1 VTGRHRGGRFLR
13 RRLVVAVLA
22 AALGRGY
29 VGRHRLAQAALGHA
43 PDGPASEIRLLP
55 ARRPDRPLLVD
66 LRETPATGGS
76 ATTLP
81 GRASVAPWLR
91 IVPTPAQPD
100 QLADTLPHPVV
111 TLLPLTATTTPAAG
125 RTVADSSAETQ
136 VFALVDA
143 ERERAVTAELA
154 AGTSV
159 RPYRARHTA

>member
-1 VTGRHRGGRFLR
+1 M
-13 RRLVVAVLA
+13 LA
-22 AALGRGY
+22 TVLGRGY
-29 VGRHRLAQAALGHA
+29 VGRHRLAQAALGHG
-43 PDGPASEIRLLP
+43 PDRLASEIHLLP
-55 ARRPDRPLLVD
+55 ARPQALPVVD
-66 LRETPATGGS
+66 LRETPATGRP
-76 ATTLP
+76 AATLP

-111 TLLPLTATTTPAAG
+111 TLLPLMPATSPVAG
-125 RTVADSSAETQ
+125 RTVADGSAETQ

-154 AGTSV
+154 AGTAV

>member
-1 VTGRHRGGRFLR
+1 MTGRHRGGRFLR
-13 RRLVVAVLA
+13 RRLVVVVLA

-43 PDGPASEIRLLP
+43 PDASQVIADGRDAIAIP
-55 ARRPDRPLLVD
+55 VIPVQA
-66 LRETPATGGS
+66 
-76 ATTLP
+76 LP

-91 IVPTPAQPD
+91 VVPAPAQPD

-111 TLLPLTATTTPAAG
+111 TLLPLPAAAAP
-125 RTVADSSAETQ
+125 RPETVDVSAETQ
-136 VFALVDA
+136 VFALLDA

-154 AGTSV
+154 AGADV

>member
-43 PDGPASEIRLLP
+43 PDRLASEIHLLP
-55 ARRPDRPLLVD
+55 ARRPDLPVLVD
-66 LRETPATGGS
+66 LRETPPNGGP

-91 IVPTPAQPD
+91 VVPTPARPD

-111 TLLPLTATTTPAAG
+111 SLLPLVPTTSPATD
-125 RTVADSSAETQ
+125 RTVADGSAETQ

-143 ERERAVTAELA
+143 ERERVVTAELA
-154 AGTSV
+154 AGTAV

>member
-1 VTGRHRGGRFLR
+1 MR
-13 RRLVVAVLA
+13 RRLVVAALA

-43 PDGPASEIRLLP
+43 PDGLASEIHLLP
-55 ARRPDRPLLVD
+55 ARRPDLPVRVHLP
-66 LRETPATGGS
+66 EAPATGGPP
-76 ATTLP
+76 ATLP

-111 TLLPLTATTTPAAG
+111 TLLPLVPTTSPAPG
-125 RTVADSSAETQ
+125 RAVADNSVETQ

-154 AGTSV
+154 AGTAV

>member
-43 PDGPASEIRLLP
+43 PDGRSSEIHLLP
-55 ARRPDRPLLVD
+55 AHRPDLPVLVD
-66 LRETPATGGS
+66 LRETAAPGGPAL
-76 ATTLP
+76 TLP

-111 TLLPLTATTTPAAG
+111 TLLPLMPTTSPVAARTA
-125 RTVADSSAETQ
+125 ADSSAETQ

-154 AGTSV
+154 AGTAV
-159 RPYRARHTA
+159 RPYWARHTA